1 MTTAPTRSTPTLHR
15 IAPWYF
21 NAQNTRIGAAA
32 LLLGCTLSAAL
43 LAADEPA
50 APVPTPAPAAIQI
63 AEIKRTSSV
72 DFEKELLPILR
83 ENCLAC
89 HSASKPKADLVLE
102 TPASI
107 QKGGESG
114 PAVVPGKGL
123 ESLLVKVAA
132 HAVEPFM
139 PPKDNKAGANNLT
152 PEQLGLVK
160 LWIDQGATGIVTS
173 LSGPVKWQPLPP
185 GFNPINAVAVSPDGQ
200 FAACGRANQIF
211 VYHIP
216 SGELITRLTDPALLK
231 SGEVTNPG
239 VADRDL
245 IQSLGFSPDGALLA
259 AGGFRVAKIWKHQPN
274 SPKKSFE
281 ASHGDL
287 KCMAASSDGKWLAFA
302 GADHKVRLWDLEAGK
317 QIHEWSG
324 HSNTVTSLKFSS
336 DDAKLVSG
344 STDKTMRVW
353 AVAEGKEIG
362 KIDGG
367 SEILAITW
375 AANGSLIAAGGADH
389 QIRIWSATNIS
400 DQAQSPLKHLT
411 GHAQGVTCLDA
422 FAGSNKIVSGS
433 NDGSVRIWDLEK
445 GQQLRQMDHGAA
457 VTSVAVRADGK
468 RIASVGANKLGKL
481 WNAEDGAV
489 VAELRGHRHAL
500 EAVAARERSVQFAKS
515 EVGFHKSALEASQ
528 KQQQT
533 DSDAL
538 KKAAEAKSAAEK
550 TLAEKQEVSKKATE
564 EKGNADKMLASAS
577 ASVKVSTQNKELA
590 EKLAQQSSAQSKA
603 AAEVLAQAT
612 AALAKAVELKEA
624 AYKFVIEAAT
634 QAKMAGD
641 RASEAKAASEKDPQ
655 NKLLADARDAA
666 EKFSVERI
674 QASEA
679 AVDRAAA
686 SKAALEQAQKAKA
699 TAEQAAAEVGNLAKS
714 ANDSKATA
722 EKALADASAQQKE
735 ADTKQKA
742 ADKALG
748 DATQALKSA
757 EMAKSRADENL
768 QSAEVALKKTEE
780 TVKSNQASLA
790 SAEALQKKAESELE
804 LAKKTAAEFD
814 QPLLAVALSPDG
826 KTLVTA
832 GADRLVHS
840 WNGESGVAHDVFS
853 GSTASVFGTAFVAN
867 SQFVSV
873 ASDGKIQVWNLH
885 SEWTHERTIGTG
897 DENSPLIDRVLA
909 VEFSPDGQWLA
920 TGGGMPSRSGEIK
933 IWNVAD
939 GKLVRE
945 LKDPHSDTVFS
956 LDFSADGKYL
966 ASGGADKFAKV
977 FDANTGQLVK
987 SFEGHTHHVL
997 AVSWK
1002 RDARTLA
1009 SAGAD
1014 KVVKLWNFV
1023 TGEQRKTLDGFN
1035 KEVTSIAFLDAANE
1049 ALASSG
1055 DAQVKLIREDNNN
1068 VRAFGGATEFVTSA
1082 AVTPDGKIVIA
1093 GGQDSILR
1101 VWDGT
1106 NGKELRTFAP
1116 PSEQF
1121 LSQTDSKQ

>member
-1 MTTAPTRSTPTLHR
+1 
-15 IAPWYF
+15 
-21 NAQNTRIGAAA
+21 
-32 LLLGCTLSAAL
+32 
-43 LAADEPA
+43 
-50 APVPTPAPAAIQI
+50 
-63 AEIKRTSSV
+63 
-72 DFEKELLPILR
+72 
-83 ENCLAC
+83 
-89 HSASKPKADLVLE
+89 
-102 TPASI
+102 
-107 QKGGESG
+107 
-114 PAVVPGKGL
+114 
-123 ESLLVKVAA
+123 
-132 HAVEPFM
+132 
-139 PPKDNKAGANNLT
+139 
-152 PEQLGLVK
+152 
-160 LWIDQGATGIVTS
+160 
-173 LSGPVKWQPLPP
+173 
-185 GFNPINAVAVSPDGQ
+185 
-200 FAACGRANQIF
+200 
-211 VYHIP
+211 
-216 SGELITRLTDPALLK
+216 
-231 SGEVTNPG
+231 
-239 VADRDL
+239 
-245 IQSLGFSPDGALLA
+245 
-259 AGGFRVAKIWKHQPN
+259 
-274 SPKKSFE
+274 
-281 ASHGDL
+281 
-287 KCMAASSDGKWLAFA
+287 
-302 GADHKVRLWDLEAGK
+302 
-317 QIHEWSG
+317 
-324 HSNTVTSLKFSS
+324 
-336 DDAKLVSG
+336 
-344 STDKTMRVW
+344 
-353 AVAEGKEIG
+353 
-362 KIDGG
+362 
-367 SEILAITW
+367 
-375 AANGSLIAAGGADH
+375 
-389 QIRIWSATNIS
+389 
-400 DQAQSPLKHLT
+400 
-411 GHAQGVTCLDA
+411 
-422 FAGSNKIVSGS
+422 
-433 NDGSVRIWDLEK
+433 
-445 GQQLRQMDHGAA
+445 
-457 VTSVAVRADGK
+457 
-468 RIASVGANKLGKL
+468 
-481 WNAEDGAV
+481 
-489 VAELRGHRHAL
+489 
-500 EAVAARERSVQFAKS
+500 
-515 EVGFHKSALEASQ
+515 
-528 KQQQT
+528 
-533 DSDAL
+533 
-538 KKAAEAKSAAEK
+538 
-550 TLAEKQEVSKKATE
+550 
-564 EKGNADKMLASAS
+564 
-577 ASVKVSTQNKELA
+577 
-590 EKLAQQSSAQSKA
+590 
-603 AAEVLAQAT
+603 
-612 AALAKAVELKEA
+612 
-624 AYKFVIEAAT
+624 
-634 QAKMAGD
+634 
-641 RASEAKAASEKDPQ
+641 
-655 NKLLADARDAA
+655 
-666 EKFSVERI
+666 
-674 QASEA
+674 EA

-714 ANDSKATA
+714 ANDSKAA
-722 EKALADASAQQKE
+722 ADKALADASAQQKE

-804 LAKKTAAEFD
+804 LAKRTAAEFD
-814 QPLLAVALSPDG
+814 QPLLAVAFSPDG
-826 KTLVTA
+826 KTLVTS

-977 FDANTGQLVK
+977 FDANSGQLVK

-1068 VRAFGGATEFVTSA
+1068 VRAFGGATEFITSA